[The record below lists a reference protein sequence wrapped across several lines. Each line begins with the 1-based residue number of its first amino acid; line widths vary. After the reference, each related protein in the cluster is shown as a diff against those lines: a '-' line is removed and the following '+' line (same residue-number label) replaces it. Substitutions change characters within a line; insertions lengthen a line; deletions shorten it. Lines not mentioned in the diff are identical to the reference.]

1 MARECDKYE
10 AFFVFAEEEEFKNHI
25 ESCESCQ
32 KEHQKML
39 KISSLVKEVK
49 FSYLKNERKKAV
61 AKLTATMFLLLFCTG
76 FITVVF
82 YDREYKNLAIAQES
96 NVAQLGLPVDEYGL
110 LALK

>member
-1 MARECDKYE
+1 MAQECDKYE

-25 ESCESCQ
+25 ENCESCR

-49 FSYLKNERKKAV
+49 SSYLNNEGKKAV
-61 AKLTATMFLLLFCTG
+61 AKLTAVMFLLLFCTG
-76 FITVVF
+76 FVTVIL
-82 YDREYKNLAIAQES
+82 YDREYRDLAIVQES

-110 LALK
+110 LTLK